1 MECDYLRGLSVT
13 LSTLASCSNVQ
24 IAPESLAL
32 YIYIYINK
40 LNYIV
45 QIHIH
50 ILALVCIL
58 CIQLSAQGWVTSRVS
73 STCRNDRLQTTATAT
88 TTNKLQIQQQDE
100 AESQQAQ
107 LTLIRLSLALLPSS
121 SDLCLMTTTKL
132 PTFRSISICLFSGQF
147 DFFFFLFFFANCS
160 YQNQVNA
167 LLALFVDQFGIV
179 WRFFFRRNASTI

>member
-1 MECDYLRGLSVT
+1 MRLPQGLISDSVDAC
-13 LSTLASCSNVQ
+13 LHHVLMYR
-24 IAPESLAL
+24 SLPNRWHYIL
-32 YIYIYINK
+32 YIHIYK

-45 QIHIH
+45 QIHTH
-50 ILALVCIL
+50 ILVLVCIL
-58 CIQLSAQGWVTSRVS
+58 CIQLSAQGWVTLRVS

-107 LTLIRLSLALLPSS
+107 LTLIRLSLVKLFPSS

-147 DFFFFLFFFANCS
+147 DFFFFLFFFCE
-160 YQNQVNA
+160 
-167 LLALFVDQFGIV
+167 LLLSKLGQRVV
-179 WRFFFRRNASTI
+179 VTFR